1 MALQAEQIAD
11 LITTTQRDL
20 GKLKWTDIY
29 TPLQEY
35 VALPSILNK
44 EKVSFSSGTGIQ
56 WNVMVGNSGAA
67 KNVGLYAEDSTNVT
81 DIMKIANIP
90 WRHSVTSYL
99 FEVRELSMNSDPA
112 RIVELIKTRRAD
124 AMISLAEL
132 MESNFWGKPTD
143 SSDEVTPFGVD
154 YWVVPNSS
162 EGFNG
167 GAATGFTEVAGLNP
181 STYTNWRNWTAEYA
195 AVTKSDLIR
204 KWRKA
209 ATMTNFM
216 SPVAQPQYNT
226 GDRFGYYVNYDTL
239 AALEEILEDQNDSL
253 GNDIASKDGL
263 TLFRGN
269 PVRWVPK
276 LDADATD
283 PVIGINWGVFKP
295 VFLKGEYL
303 RESAPAKAANSHNSM
318 EVFVDLTLN
327 FECRDRRRNFRIQK
341 AS

>member
-1 MALQAEQIAD
+1 MALQADQIVD
-11 LITTTQRDL
+11 LVTTTQRDL

-35 VALPSILNK
+35 VALPSLLNK
-44 EKVSFSSGTGIQ
+44 EKVSFSSGYGIQ

-67 KNVGLYAEDSTNVT
+67 KNVGLYAEDSTNVS
-81 DIMKIANIP
+81 DVMKLANIP
-90 WRHSVTSYL
+90 WRHAVTSYA
-99 FEVRELSMNSDPA
+99 FEKREISMNGDPA
-112 RIVELIKTRRAD
+112 RIVELLKVRRTD
-124 AMISLAEL
+124 AMLSLAEL
-132 MESNFWGKPTD
+132 MEDNFWGKPVD
-143 SSDEVTPFGVD
+143 SADNVTPYGVD
-154 YWVVPNSS
+154 YWITPNAT

-167 GAATGFTEVAGLNP
+167 GAPTGFTDVAGLNP
-181 STYTNWRNWTAEYA
+181 ATYANWRNWTAQYA
-195 AVTKSDLIR
+195 EVTKEDLVR

-209 ATMTNFM
+209 ATMTKFM

-226 GDRFGYYVNYDTL
+226 GDRFGFYANYDTI

-263 TLFRGN
+263 VLFRGN

-276 LDADATD
+276 LDADAKD

-303 RESAPAKAANSHNSM
+303 RESAPKEAANSHNTM

-327 FECRDRRRNFRIQK
+327 FECRDRRRTFRIQK
-341 AS
+341 A